1 MLNYQDYE
9 KAVYDSLKEKRTTDS
24 RYNFSVR
31 QKVSKGA
38 EKDFFIGTEKG
49 KYFGT
54 TFWYVRVG
62 FPGSAGDLINLFFW
76 YGKDNKLGYN
86 FEFNQTRTP
95 QDDQNALAL
104 ELIERLEPLLENEVG
119 LSKKSKPSQKIVN
132 YKTKSPKPSYN
143 SFQHMM
149 EDVFKD
155 AEVIIPLVNQ
165 EIAKIKTK
173 HPEFIAH
180 QFKDE
185 EFDQMQE
192 KLKARRESAVN
203 GNDEKKS
210 DQINKNPEKKESVE
224 SLPPINQIF
233 YGPPGTGKTYNTIN
247 EALQIVG
254 VNVNGLTRT
263 ELKEEFDKRLNAG
276 QIVFTT
282 FHQSMSYEDF
292 IEGIKPVSNPDD
304 EEEIGYKV
312 VPGLFK
318 KLCIEA
324 SFALAMSKKSKQTAD
339 SLKFANRYDAFI
351 ESIEERL
358 SKGIEIRIETKSG
371 GQVIIDSISPQG
383 NIIVKHVNGSRDY
396 IVSKT
401 RLTKLNDAIKSL
413 DDVTNI
419 NNEFREIIGGS
430 NSSAY
435 WSVLNAIEQTNTQSN
450 KQKEI
455 KSYSFEDKEEVVSK
469 MKKEDFH
476 SPNAK
481 NYVLIID
488 EINRGNISQIFGE
501 LITLL
506 ETDKRL
512 GNDESLKVTLP
523 YSNRKDRSFG
533 VPPNLFVLGT
543 MNTADRSVEAL
554 DTALRRRFSFTE
566 MPPNP
571 AMLSSNAMILR
582 LWNNPKYRK
591 LEWDDDEFRK
601 VADPLYELLGIDNSI
616 ETEFTSND
624 DNIDDE
630 VILKWD
636 FEDLEEITDG
646 QFSGFNLENI
656 LTTINRRLEVLLDK
670 DHFIGHSFFIN
681 VGSIQDLR
689 AVFSKQVVPLLQ
701 EYFFGDYGKISLVLG
716 EGFCKGKKVNDN
728 SKDKLF
734 ASISTD
740 YDPSVFSEKI
750 VYEIKDPLLM
760 ESNEEFKEAIKNLL
774 N

>member
-1 MLNYQDYE
+1 MLSYQDYE
-9 KAVYDSLKEKRTTDS
+9 KAVYDSLLEKRKSDS
-24 RYNFSVR
+24 KYNFSVR
-31 QKVSKGA
+31 QKASKGA
-38 EKDFFIGTEKG
+38 EKDYFIGTEKN
-49 KYFGT
+49 KYFGM
-54 TFWYVRVG
+54 TFWNIPVG
-62 FPGSAGDLINLFFW
+62 FPGSASDLIDAFFS
-76 YGKDNKLGYN
+76 YGKGESKFRYEI
-86 FEFNQTRTP
+86 EFKQTKNP
-95 QDDQNALAL
+95 HDDQNSYAL
-104 ELIERLEPLLENEVG
+104 ELIEKLEPLIENSIG
-119 LSKKSKPSQKIVN
+119 LSTSSNSEQKIRKFKTLRRQSDSLANLLDSFYQDLDIMIPIVN
-132 YKTKSPKPSYN
+132 E
-143 SFQHMM
+143 Q
-149 EDVFKD
+149 
-155 AEVIIPLVNQ
+155 I
-165 EIAKIKTK
+165 
-173 HPEFIAH
+173 EFIREIHPDFVAH
-180 QFKDE
+180 QYTDQ

-192 KLKARRESAVN
+192 KLKTRRASITKTNEGVA
-203 GNDEKKS
+203 EE
-210 DQINKNPEKKESVE
+210 INSTTKPAKTED
-224 SLPPINQIF
+224 SLPPLNQILF
-233 YGPPGTGKTYNTIN
+233 GPPGTGKTYHTVS
-247 EALQIVG
+247 EALRITG
-254 VNVNGLTRT
+254 FNT
-263 ELKEEFDKRLNAG
+263 ERKRRDEVKKEFDKLTQSG

-292 IEGIKPVSNPDD
+292 IEGIKPTTNPDN
-304 EEEIGYKV
+304 EKEIGYKV
-312 VPGLFK
+312 IPGLFK

-324 SFALAMSKKSKQTAD
+324 SFDLAMSKKSKETRD

-351 ESIEERL
+351 ESIEERI
-358 SKGIEIRIETKSG
+358 SKGTEIRIETKSG

-383 NIIVKHVNGSRDY
+383 NIIVKHVNGTREY

-469 MKKEDFH
+469 MKREDFL
-476 SPNAK
+476 SPNGK

-512 GNDESLKVTLP
+512 GKEESLKVTLP
-523 YSNRKDRSFG
+523 YSNSKERSFG
-533 VPPNLFVLGT
+533 VPPNLFVIGT

-566 MPPNP
+566 MPPKP
-571 AMLSSNAMILR
+571 SMIHSKEMILR

-591 LEWDDDEFRK
+591 LGWDDDEFRK
-601 VADPLYELLGIDNSI
+601 VADPLYELLGIEDSI
-616 ETEFTSND
+616 EIAFTSND
-624 DNIDDE
+624 NEIDDD
-630 VILKWD
+630 VILQWD
-636 FEDLEEITDG
+636 LEDLVEITDE
-646 QFSGFNLENI
+646 QFSGINLENI
-656 LTTINRRLEVLLDK
+656 LSTINKRLEVLLDK

-681 VGSIQDLR
+681 VGSLHDLKT
-689 AVFSKQVVPLLQ
+689 VFSKQVIPLLQ

-728 SKDKLF
+728 SKDNLF

-740 YDPSVFSEKI
+740 YDPSVFIEKI
-750 VYEIKDPLLM
+750 VYEINDPLLM
-760 ESNEEFKEAIKNLL
+760 KSDEEFKEAIKKLL